1 MYDVFLRPPFGW
13 WIIHFFSPTSPSSI
27 PHTTQTHGTEHKKIY
42 GRAFLPSTLPLF
54 TDLIRSIIDHFV
66 TQLDANNPNLELTKA
81 PLLILQSQ
89 SQHDAIIWLFV
100 EAFGSRAWKRKATWN
115 ESNDTRCRGIQREH
129 AIQVTIMHWAG
140 ANEAGRAINIHST
153 VRAISISSVSF
164 AIQTLTKD
172 MQINNRSRN

>member
-1 MYDVFLRPPFGW
+1 MYDVFSRAPFGW
-13 WIIHFFSPTSPSSI
+13 WIIHFFPLTIQHPPHHTDTRSI
-27 PHTTQTHGTEHKKIY
+27 KRFMAE
-42 GRAFLPSTLPLF
+42 AFLPFALYTVMF

-89 SQHDAIIWLFV
+89 SQHDAIIWLFA

-172 MQINNRSRN
+172 MQINNRSQN

>member
-1 MYDVFLRPPFGW
+1 MYDVFLRAPFGW
-13 WIIHFFSPTSPSSI
+13 WIIHFFSPTIQHPPHHTDTRSI
-27 PHTTQTHGTEHKKIY
+27 KRFMAELS
-42 GRAFLPSTLPLF
+42 FLPLCTVPLF
-54 TDLIRSIIDHFV
+54 THLIRSIIDHFV

-89 SQHDAIIWLFV
+89 SQHAAIIWLFA
-100 EAFGSRAWKRKATWN
+100 EAFGSRAWKRKAAWN
-115 ESNDTRCRGIQREH
+115 ESSDTRCRGIQREH